1 MKIVANVRVSL
12 STLEEAFDELE
23 KRLDGSK
30 DKLTAVTDFYRLEP
44 ERQPLSADGLSV
56 FFFKVMDAG
65 KTAGLTNDHIAF
77 KFLEYAPRVKNHL
90 GK

>member
-1 MKIVANVRVSL
+1 MTKPIFLVALKPKGIDSA
-12 STLEEAFDELE
+12 LE
-23 KRLDGSK
+23 
-30 DKLTAVTDFYRLEP
+30 TCYRL
-44 ERQPLSADGLSV
+44 
-56 FFFKVMDAG
+56 FKVMEAG